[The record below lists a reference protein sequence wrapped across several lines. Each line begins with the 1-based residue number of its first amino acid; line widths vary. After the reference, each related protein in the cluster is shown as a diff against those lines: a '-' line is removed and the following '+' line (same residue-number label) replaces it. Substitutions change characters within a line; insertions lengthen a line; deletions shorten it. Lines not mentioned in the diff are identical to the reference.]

1 MNRQDT
7 CTAGSDVP
15 APITT
20 GWALVRHV
28 REMALLWLALGA
40 LAGPCLVP
48 PGGGWVS
55 LVSWGI
61 AGMVV
66 LTPVGVLLGL
76 LGGRRRDSV
85 ACGLGGLAVG
95 ALAGV
100 ARAGAV

>member
-7 CTAGSDVP
+7 GTTRPGEP
-15 APITT
+15 AYIT
-20 GWALVRHV
+20 GLRNLVRHV
-28 REMALLWLALGA
+28 RDMALLWLALGA
-40 LAGPCLVP
+40 VAGACLVP

-61 AGMVV
+61 AGVIV

-76 LGGRRRDSV
+76 LGGRRQESL
-85 ACGLGGLAVG
+85 ACGLGGLAAG

-100 ARAGAV
+100 AGAGGV